1 MSFLYF
7 IEQQVWTLIYL
18 LVNDSQRIPACIMLV
33 VLGIWGIPGPV
44 GSEFLFL
51 DFGSPLFLK
60 QTHFLFFLYFLS
72 VSDLTATLERE

>member
-7 IEQQVWTLIYL
+7 IEQQVWTFIYL
-18 LVNDSQRIPACIMLV
+18 LVNDSQRIPACIMFV

-44 GSEFLFL
+44 ASEFLFL
-51 DFGSPLFLK
+51 DFGPPRFLK

-72 VSDLTATLERE
+72 VSDLNATLERE